1 MSEVVI
7 IGAGPAGLAAAK
19 AVLECRASVTVVDD
33 NPAAGGQIWRGL
45 PIPREWQSKP
55 QVIYGARVD
64 AAAPGHITV
73 ETRNDCRDLPY
84 DSLVLATGAR
94 ERFLPFP
101 GWALPHVVGAGG
113 LQAIAKSGLP
123 IAGKRVVVAG
133 SGPLLLAV
141 AKYLRAHGAEV
152 PLVAEQASQWSLV
165 KFALENPGKLVQGLA
180 LRVGVRYLTSCWPV
194 SAAPGSVTLRRGNRR
209 WTEGCDYLA
218 CGFGLI

>member
-1 MSEVVI
+1 V
-7 IGAGPAGLAAAK
+7 
-19 AVLECRASVTVVDD
+19 
-33 NPAAGGQIWRGL
+33 
-45 PIPREWQSKP
+45 
-55 QVIYGARVD
+55 
-64 AAAPGHITV
+64 TV
-73 ETRNDCRDLPY
+73 ETWNDCRDLPY

-165 KFALENPGKLVQGLA
+165 KFALEHPGKLVQGLA

-218 CGFGLI
+218 CGFGLIPNTEVAELLGCRMSRTGVAVDEHQQTSIPGVYAAGEVTG